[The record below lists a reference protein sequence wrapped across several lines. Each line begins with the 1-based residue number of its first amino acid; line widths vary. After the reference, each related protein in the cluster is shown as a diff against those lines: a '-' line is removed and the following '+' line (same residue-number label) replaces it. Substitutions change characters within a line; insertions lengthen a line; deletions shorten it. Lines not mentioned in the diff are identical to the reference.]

1 MTRDSRNHLYALSA
15 CEASGDALGAGL
27 VRELLKRDSEARFTG
42 IFGPK
47 MRAAAGSRYEQLY
60 DMEELSVMGIG
71 EVIKSL
77 PRLLRIRKNFKTAV
91 LERNPD
97 VFVGIDG
104 PDFNLSVELFLK
116 KSGIHTVHYVS
127 PSVWAWRSGRIH
139 KIRAAT
145 DMVLSILP
153 FEKDFYARY
162 DTPCTYVGH
171 RLAEEIPME
180 YPITAARLELNFSES
195 VFKSNMVTAVLP
207 GSRIAEIT
215 FLTPEFAEAAY
226 LLQKSYPG
234 MRFICAA
241 TSTAK
246 ARLISR
252 LWREHAPSIPLT
264 IWVGKSHA
272 VMAAANAVILSSGT
286 ATLEAMLLKKRMV
299 VCYII
304 SKITAMIGK
313 RVVKVDM
320 YSLPNLLSGKRIVPE
335 LIQDDCNPVRICEEV
350 KKIYTQENRDQML
363 EFARIHKELRTDSD
377 ARAAEAVMKV
387 ILQG

>member
-15 CEASGDALGAGL
+15 WEASGDALGAGL

>member
-77 PRLLRIRKNFKTAV
+77 PRLLRIRKNFKIAV

>member
-1 MTRDSRNHLYALSA
+1 MPLASRNHLYALSA

-27 VRELLKRDSEARFTG
+27 VCELMKRDSRARFTG
-42 IFGPK
+42 IFGPR

-77 PRLLRIRKNFKTAV
+77 PRLLKIRKNFKTAV
-91 LERNPD
+91 LERHPD

-116 KSGIHTVHYVS
+116 KSGIRTVHYVS

-139 KIRAAT
+139 KIKAAT

-162 DTPCTYVGH
+162 DAPCTYVGH

-241 TSTAK
+241 TSAAK

-304 SKITAMIGK
+304 SRITAMIGK

-363 EFARIHKELRTDSD
+363 EFARIHKELRMDSD
-377 ARAAEAVMKV
+377 ARAAEAVLKV
-387 ILQG
+387 AES

>member
-234 MRFICAA
+234 MRCGGSMRRQFP
-241 TSTAK
+241 
-246 ARLISR
+246 L
-252 LWREHAPSIPLT
+252 PS
-264 IWVGKSHA
+264 G
-272 VMAAANAVILSSGT
+272 
-286 ATLEAMLLKKRMV
+286 LE
-299 VCYII
+299 
-304 SKITAMIGK
+304 
-313 RVVKVDM
+313 
-320 YSLPNLLSGKRIVPE
+320 SLMR
-335 LIQDDCNPVRICEEV
+335 
-350 KKIYTQENRDQML
+350 
-363 EFARIHKELRTDSD
+363 
-377 ARAAEAVMKV
+377 
-387 ILQG
+387 

>member
-77 PRLLRIRKNFKTAV
+77 PRLLRIRKNFKIAV

-153 FEKDFYARY
+153 FERDFYAGY
-162 DTPCTYVGH
+162 DAPCTYVGH
-171 RLAEEIPME
+171 RLAKEIPME

>member
-1 MTRDSRNHLYALSA
+1 MSRASRNHLYALSA

-27 VRELLKRDSEARFTG
+27 IRELLKRDPEARFTG

-47 MRAAAGSRYEQLY
+47 MRAAAGSSYEQLY

-77 PRLLRIRKNFKTAV
+77 PRLLRIRKNFKSAV

-116 KSGIHTVHYVS
+116 KNGIHTVHYVS

-139 KIRAAT
+139 KIKAAT

-153 FEKDFYARY
+153 FEKDFYAKY
-162 DTPCTYVGH
+162 DAPCTYVGH

-180 YPITAARLELNFSES
+180 YPITAARLELNFSEN
-195 VFKSNMVTAVLP
+195 VFKSNMITAVLP

-215 FLTPEFAEAAY
+215 FLTPEFAEASY

-241 TSTAK
+241 TSLAK

-264 IWVGKSHA
+264 IWIGKSHA

-313 RVVKVDM
+313 RVLKVDM
-320 YSLPNLLSGKRIVPE
+320 YSLPNLLAGRRIVPE

-350 KKIYTQENRDQML
+350 KKIYTQENREQMM
-363 EFARIHKELRTDSD
+363 EFTRIHKELRIASD
-377 ARAAEAVMKV
+377 AKAAEAVLKV
-387 ILQG
+387 IAAG

>member
-1 MTRDSRNHLYALSA
+1 MSPASRNHLYALSA

-27 VRELLKRDSEARFTG
+27 IRELLKRDPEARFTG

-47 MRAAAGSRYEQLY
+47 MRAAAGSAYEQLY

-77 PRLLRIRKNFKTAV
+77 PRLLRIRKNFKSAV

-116 KSGIHTVHYVS
+116 KNGIHTVHYVS
-127 PSVWAWRSGRIH
+127 PSVWAWRSGRIY
-139 KIRAAT
+139 KIKAAT

-153 FEKDFYARY
+153 FEKDFYAKY
-162 DTPCTYVGH
+162 DAPCTYVGH

-180 YPITAARLELNFSES
+180 YPITAARLELNFSEN
-195 VFKSNMVTAVLP
+195 VFKSNMITAVLP

-215 FLTPEFAEAAY
+215 FLTPEFAEASY

-241 TSTAK
+241 TSLAK

-264 IWVGKSHA
+264 IWIGKSHA

-313 RVVKVDM
+313 RVLKVDM
-320 YSLPNLLSGKRIVPE
+320 YSLPNLLAGRRIVPE

-350 KKIYTQENRDQML
+350 KKIYTQENREQMM
-363 EFARIHKELRTDSD
+363 EFTRIHKELRIASD
-377 ARAAEAVMKV
+377 AKAAEAVLKV
-387 ILQG
+387 IAAG

>member
-1 MTRDSRNHLYALSA
+1 MGL
-15 CEASGDALGAGL
+15 ASD
-27 VRELLKRDSEARFTG
+27 
-42 IFGPK
+42 
-47 MRAAAGSRYEQLY
+47 
-60 DMEELSVMGIG
+60 
-71 EVIKSL
+71 
-77 PRLLRIRKNFKTAV
+77 
-91 LERNPD
+91 
-97 VFVGIDG
+97 
-104 PDFNLSVELFLK
+104 
-116 KSGIHTVHYVS
+116 
-127 PSVWAWRSGRIH
+127 
-139 KIRAAT
+139 
-145 DMVLSILP
+145 
-153 FEKDFYARY
+153 EKDFYARY

>member
-1 MTRDSRNHLYALSA
+1 MPLASRNHLYALSA

-27 VRELLKRDSEARFTG
+27 VCELMKRDSRARFTG
-42 IFGPK
+42 IFGPR

-77 PRLLRIRKNFKTAV
+77 PRLLKIRKNFKTAV

-116 KSGIHTVHYVS
+116 KSGIRTVHYVS

-139 KIRAAT
+139 KIKAAT

-162 DTPCTYVGH
+162 DAPCTYVGH

-241 TSTAK
+241 TSAAK

-304 SKITAMIGK
+304 SRITAMIGK

-363 EFARIHKELRTDSD
+363 EFARIHKELRMDSD
-377 ARAAEAVMKV
+377 ARAAEAVLKV
-387 ILQG
+387 AES